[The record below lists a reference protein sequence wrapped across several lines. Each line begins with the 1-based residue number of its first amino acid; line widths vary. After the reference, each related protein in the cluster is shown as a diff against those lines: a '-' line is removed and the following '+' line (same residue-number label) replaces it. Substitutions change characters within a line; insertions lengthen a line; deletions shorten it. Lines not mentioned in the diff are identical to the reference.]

1 MILYY
6 EGTTNNEFL
15 YTNQDYY
22 NEMTSI
28 DKVEY
33 DFQPIVEFTLPNNLL
48 DGSSISMTAE
58 AVDLNDLADPT
69 TVSFE
74 VPLDNFG
81 VRQTELLYMADINT
95 AIYDAFIDESKGQ
108 YIPITS
114 VYDSK
119 FFV

>member
-15 YTNQDYY
+15 YTNQAYY
-22 NEMTSI
+22 DEMQSI

-58 AVDLNDLADPT
+58 AVDIINTD
-69 TVSFE
+69 TVATVTFK

-81 VRQTELLYMADINT
+81 VRQTELLYLADIST
-95 AIYDAFIDESKGQ
+95 AIFNAFDNKSNGKYE
-108 YIPITS
+108 PIS
-114 VYDSK
+114 CLR
-119 FFV
+119 